1 MKIFDWDERKNEKLK
16 KERGISI
23 EEVILCIQEGKVLAI
38 LEHPNPQRYKGQKLV
53 IIEIE
58 NYAYVVPYEERGD
71 TIYLKTVFPSRKYT
85 KIYLM
90 RRKGKDGDNG

>member
-16 KERGISI
+16 KERGISF

-38 LEHPNPQRYKGQKLV
+38 LEHPNPRRYKGQKLV

-85 KIYLM
+85 KIYLR
-90 RRKGKDGDNG
+90 RRKGKDEDNG